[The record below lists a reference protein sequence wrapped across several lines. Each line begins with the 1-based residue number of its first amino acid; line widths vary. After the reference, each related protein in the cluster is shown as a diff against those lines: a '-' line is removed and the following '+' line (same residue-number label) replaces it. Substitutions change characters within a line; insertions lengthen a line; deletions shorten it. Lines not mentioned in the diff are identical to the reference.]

1 METFLG
7 DFSFDV
13 FCRNLMVK
21 FVVICLLN
29 GDIIET
35 SMGGEEASGIFG
47 RKT

>member
-1 METFLG
+1 MATFLG
-7 DFSFDV
+7 DFSFEG
-13 FCRNLMVK
+13 FCRNLMAK
-21 FVVICLLN
+21 FVGICLSN